1 MKRAILLGLS
11 WGLAVSLAASE
22 GSRNVWSARFALPP
36 GGVLAV
42 ENVHGTVSV
51 EGWQYPEVAVT
62 VTKTALAP
70 TDRLDDVRVSAESGV
85 GFLRLRTL
93 YPNNLDEPI
102 RVDYELHVPRRMRLE
117 ALRTL
122 VGDINVR
129 DQEGRVEV
137 RTLLGNITEQDVA
150 GPVVARALTGNIAVS
165 LRALPDPSTPLLLD
179 TVNGNLELWL
189 PPKADANLELRTV
202 SGRIEGKYLFE
213 ASATLGDTTRRAQV
227 GCGGVR
233 VRLQTIRG
241 NIRVGERDDLL

>member
-1 MKRAILLGLS
+1 VKRVILLGLS
-11 WGLAVSLAASE
+11 GCLAVSLSASG
-22 GSRNVWSARFALPP
+22 GSRNVWSARFALPL

-51 EGWQYPEVAVT
+51 EGWERPEVAVT
-62 VTKTALAP
+62 ATKTALAP
-70 TDRLDDVRVSAESGV
+70 TDRLDDVRVSAESGA

-102 RVDYELHVPRRMRLE
+102 RVDYVLQVPRRVRIE
-117 ALRTL
+117 GIRTL

-129 DQEGRVEV
+129 DLEGRVDA

-150 GPVVARALTGNIAVS
+150 GAIVAHSLTGNIAVS

-179 TVNGNLELWL
+179 TVNGNLDLLL

-213 ASATLGDTTRRAQV
+213 ASAAPGDRTRRAQV
-227 GCGGVR
+227 GRGGVR

-241 NIRVGERDDLL
+241 SIRVGERDDLL